1 MKRIVT
7 MLLAPALLLAIGCSK
22 APDDKLGEAEKGV
35 LDAKLVGAQAYVPE
49 DFAKLEGMLNNAK
62 KEMDDQ
68 NAKFPLFRDY
78 GKTEQLL
85 ASVKAE
91 APSLIEATAK
101 KKAEAK
107 EAALKAHEAAKEA
120 VKKAQAL
127 VAKAPVGKDRAAVEA
142 IKNDAKA
149 LTASLKDVQM
159 AMDAEDYLTAQAKA
173 KAVQDKSLALSSEV
187 RGALAKVGG
196 VKAAKDT
203 APAAKNVKSSKS
215 TKNAKKKK

>member
-7 MLLAPALLLAIGCSK
+7 MLIAPALLLAVGCSQ
-22 APDDKLGEAEKGV
+22 APNEKLTEAEKAV
-35 LDAKLVGAQAYVPE
+35 MDAKLAGAQAYLPE
-49 DFAKLEGMLNNAK
+49 DYAKVEGMLNNAK
-62 KEMDDQ
+62 AEIADQ
-68 NAKFPLFRDY
+68 NAKFGLFRDY
-78 GKTEQLL
+78 GKTEQML

-91 APSLIEATAK
+91 TPKLIEETAK

-107 EAALKAHEAAKEA
+107 GAALKAHADAKNA

-149 LTASLKDVQM
+149 LTASLNEVQL
-159 AMDAEDYLTAQAKA
+159 AMDTEDYLTAQATA
-173 KAVQDKSLALSSEV
+173 KAVQDKSLALSAEV

-196 VKAAKDT
+196 AT
-203 APAAKNVKSSKS
+203 
-215 TKNAKKKK
+215 KKK

>member
-1 MKRIVT
+1 MKRI
-7 MLLAPALLLAIGCSK
+7 MMLLLAPALLLAVGCGK
-22 APDDKLGEAEKGV
+22 APTDKLGEAEKAV
-35 LDAKLVGAQAYVPE
+35 MDAKLAGASAYVAE
-49 DFAKLEGMLNNAK
+49 DFAKLDGMLSNAR

-68 NAKFPLFRDY
+68 NAKFVLFRDY

-85 ASVKAE
+85 ASVQAE
-91 APSLIEATAK
+91 APKLIEQTAK

-107 EAALKAHEAAKEA
+107 DAALKAHEEAKDA

-149 LTASLKDVQM
+149 LTASLNDVQM

-173 KAVQDKSLALSSEV
+173 KAVQDKSQALSAEV
-187 RGALAKVGG
+187 KGALAKVGG
-196 VKAAKDT
+196 AKAPT
-203 APAAKNVKSSKS
+203 AVKS
-215 TKNAKKKK
+215 AKKKK

>member
-1 MKRIVT
+1 MKRMMT
-7 MLLAPALLLAIGCSK
+7 MLLAPVLFLAVGCSQ
-22 APDDKLGEAEKGV
+22 APNDKLSETEKAV
-35 LDAKLVGAQAYVPE
+35 MDAKLAGAQAYVAE
-49 DFAKLEGMLNNAK
+49 DYAKLEGMLTNAK

-68 NAKFPLFRDY
+68 NAKFGLFRDY

-85 ASVKAE
+85 TSVQAE
-91 APSLIEATAK
+91 TPKLLEETAK

-107 EAALKAHEAAKEA
+107 DVALKAHEAAKKA

-149 LTASLKDVQM
+149 LTASLDDVQL

-187 RGALAKVGG
+187 HGALAKVGG
-196 VKAAKDT
+196 TKTAKAE
-203 APAAKNVKSSKS
+203 PAAAKS
-215 TKNAKKKK
+215 TKSTKKKK

>member
-1 MKRIVT
+1 MKRIMT
-7 MLLAPALLLAIGCSK
+7 ILLAPALLLAIGCGQ
-22 APDDKLGEAEKGV
+22 APTDKLGEAEKAV
-35 LDAKLVGAQAYVPE
+35 MDAKLVGAQAYAAE

-68 NAKFPLFRDY
+68 NAKFVLFRDY

-91 APSLIEATAK
+91 TPKLIEETAK
-101 KKAEAK
+101 KKEEAK
-107 EAALKAHEAAKEA
+107 AVALKAHEAAKKA

-127 VAKAPVGKDRAAVEA
+127 VSKAPVGKDRAAVEA
-142 IKNDAKA
+142 IKNDARA
-149 LTASLKDVQM
+149 LTASLNDVQM
-159 AMDAEDYLTAQAKA
+159 AMDAEDYLTAQTKA

-196 VKAAKDT
+196 VKATKET
-203 APAAKNVKSSKS
+203 ASSAKS
-215 TKNAKKKK
+215 TKKKK

>member
-1 MKRIVT
+1 MKRIMT
-7 MLLAPALLLAIGCSK
+7 MLLAPALFLAVGCSQ
-22 APDDKLGEAEKGV
+22 APNDKLGEAEKAV
-35 LDAKLVGAQAYVPE
+35 LDAKLAGAQAYVAE
-49 DFAKLEGMLNNAK
+49 DYAKVEGMLNNAK

-68 NAKFPLFRDY
+68 NAKFALFRDY

-91 APSLIEATAK
+91 MPTLIEETAK
-101 KKAEAK
+101 KKTEAK
-107 EAALKAHEAAKEA
+107 DAALKAHEAAKDA

-149 LTASLKDVQM
+149 LTASLNDVQM

-173 KAVQDKSLALSSEV
+173 KAVQDKSLTLSSEV
-187 RGALAKVGG
+187 RGALTKVGSAKA
-196 VKAAKDT
+196 VKAA
-203 APAAKNVKSSKS
+203 PAAAKS
-215 TKNAKKKK
+215 TKSAKKKK

>member
-1 MKRIVT
+1 MKRIM
-7 MLLAPALLLAIGCSK
+7 MLLLVPALLPVLLLMVGCSQ
-22 APDDKLGEAEKGV
+22 APADKLGEAEKAV
-35 LDAKLVGAQAYVPE
+35 MDAKLAGAQAYVAE

-68 NAKFPLFRDY
+68 NAKFMLFRDY

-91 APSLIEATAK
+91 TPALLEETAK
-101 KKAEAK
+101 KKEEAK
-107 EAALKAHEAAKEA
+107 AVALKAHEAAKQA

-127 VAKAPVGKDRAAVEA
+127 VSKAPVGKDRAAVEA

-149 LTASLKDVQM
+149 LTASLNDVQM

-187 RGALAKVGG
+187 RGALTKVSGTKAPQAK
-196 VKAAKDT
+196 
-203 APAAKNVKSSKS
+203 PAAAKS
-215 TKNAKKKK
+215 TKSTKKKK

>member
-1 MKRIVT
+1 MKRIMT
-7 MLLAPALLLAIGCSK
+7 ILLAPALLLAVGCGK
-22 APDDKLGEAEKGV
+22 APSDKLGEAEKAV
-35 LDAKLVGAQAYVPE
+35 LDAKLAGAQAYVAE
-49 DFAKLEGMLNNAK
+49 DFARLEGMLNNAK

-68 NAKFPLFRDY
+68 NAKFVLFRDY

-85 ASVKAE
+85 VAVQAE
-91 APSLIEATAK
+91 TPKLIEETAK

-107 EAALKAHEAAKEA
+107 DEALKAHAAAKAA

-149 LTASLKDVQM
+149 LTSSLNDVQM
-159 AMDAEDYLTAQAKA
+159 AMDAEDYLTAQATA

-187 RGALAKVGG
+187 RGALAKVSGT
-196 VKAAKDT
+196 KASQAT
-203 APAAKNVKSSKS
+203 PAAVTSTKS
-215 TKNAKKKK
+215 TKKKK

>member
-1 MKRIVT
+1 MKRIMT
-7 MLLAPALLLAIGCSK
+7 MLLTPALLLVVGCGQ
-22 APDDKLGEAEKGV
+22 APTDKLSEAEKAV
-35 LDAKLVGAQAYVPE
+35 MDAKLAGAQAYVAE

-68 NAKFPLFRDY
+68 NTKFVLFRDY
-78 GKTEQLL
+78 GRTEQLL

-91 APSLIEATAK
+91 TPKLIEETAK
-101 KKAEAK
+101 KKEEAK
-107 EAALKAHEAAKEA
+107 GVALKTYEAAKEA
-120 VKKAQAL
+120 VKKTQAL
-127 VAKAPVGKDRAAVEA
+127 VSKTPVGKDRAAVEA

-149 LTASLKDVQM
+149 LTASLNDVQM

-196 VKAAKDT
+196 VKATKET
-203 APAAKNVKSSKS
+203 APSAKSVKS
-215 TKNAKKKK
+215 TKSTKKKK

>member
-1 MKRIVT
+1 MKRIM
-7 MLLAPALLLAIGCSK
+7 MLLLVPALLPAFLLMVGCSQ
-22 APDDKLGEAEKGV
+22 APADKLGEAEKAV
-35 LDAKLVGAQAYVPE
+35 MDAKLAGAQAYVAE

-68 NAKFPLFRDY
+68 NAKFMLFRDY

-91 APSLIEATAK
+91 TPALLEETAK
-101 KKAEAK
+101 KKEEAK
-107 EAALKAHEAAKEA
+107 EVALKAHEAAKQA

-127 VAKAPVGKDRAAVEA
+127 VSKAPVGKDRAAVEA

-149 LTASLKDVQM
+149 LTTSLNDVQM

-187 RGALAKVGG
+187 RGALTKVSGTKAPQAK
-196 VKAAKDT
+196 
-203 APAAKNVKSSKS
+203 PAAAKS
-215 TKNAKKKK
+215 TKSTKKKK

>member
-1 MKRIVT
+1 MKLNRTI
-7 MLLAPALLLAIGCSK
+7 LLAPVLFLAVGCSQ
-22 APDDKLGEAEKGV
+22 APNDTLGEAEKAV
-35 LDAKLVGAQAYVPE
+35 MDAKLAGAQAYVAE
-49 DFAKLEGMLNNAK
+49 DYAKLEGMLNNAK
-62 KEMDDQ
+62 KELTDQ
-68 NAKFPLFRDY
+68 NAKFVLFRDY

-91 APSLIEATAK
+91 TPKLIEETAK
-101 KKAEAK
+101 KKAGAKDEAIT
-107 EAALKAHEAAKEA
+107 AHNAAKSA

-149 LTASLKDVQM
+149 LTASLNEVQM
-159 AMDAEDYLTAQAKA
+159 AMDTEDYLTAQAKA

-196 VKAAKDT
+196 AGTPKAA
-203 APAAKNVKSSKS
+203 PATS
-215 TKNAKKKK
+215 TKSAKKKK

>member
-1 MKRIVT
+1 MKRIMT
-7 MLLAPALLLAIGCSK
+7 MLLAPALLLAVGCGK
-22 APDDKLGEAEKGV
+22 APSDKLGEAEKAV
-35 LDAKLVGAQAYVPE
+35 LDAKLAGAQAYVAE

-68 NAKFPLFRDY
+68 NAKFVLFRDY

-85 ASVKAE
+85 VSVQAE
-91 APSLIEATAK
+91 TPKLLEETAK

-107 EAALKAHEAAKEA
+107 DEALKAHDAAKAA
-120 VKKAQAL
+120 VRKAQAL

-149 LTASLKDVQM
+149 LTASLNDVQM

-196 VKAAKDT
+196 TQTSQAK
-203 APAAKNVKSSKS
+203 PAAVKSAKS
-215 TKNAKKKK
+215 TKSTKKKK